1 VTDGTGDRVARHG
14 TKKGLGMRISEDR
27 TVGNRFARAVG
38 IAATAFCVL
47 CGNINDAS
55 AVEGATNFY
64 LLGSRAHYAGVMP
77 GPGSYFANDLYIYN
91 GTATAALPLGG
102 QVAADVDAT
111 AIIDLMTGLHVLP
124 VQFLGGT
131 IAVGLTVPVGWQE
144 ISASLGGPGVKDD
157 DFEFGDP
164 VLVGA
169 LGWHDGNFH
178 WQIGGLLNVPI
189 GSWNDG
195 DLVNLGFNRW
205 AFDLTGAVTY
215 LDLAAGIELSSAVGI
230 TFNGENLD
238 TGYDSGT
245 ELHAEFAASKL
256 FANGMSLGVVGY
268 HYQQLSGDSGG
279 TAAQQVLV
287 GQTDGFKGR
296 ATAIGPSFGMTVP
309 LGDRALNMNLRWYH
323 ELDVKNRLEGDAVL
337 FSASVPLQA
346 DPMMA
351 AAK

>member
-1 VTDGTGDRVARHG
+1 
-14 TKKGLGMRISEDR
+14 MRISRDR
-27 TVGNRFARAVG
+27 TVGSRFARGVG
-38 IAATAFCVL
+38 IAVAAFSIW
-47 CGNINDAS
+47 CGNTNGAS

-64 LLGSRAHYAGVMP
+64 LLGSRAHFSGVMP

-91 GTATAALPLGG
+91 GTATADLPLGG
-102 QVAADVDAT
+102 QVAVDVDAT

-144 ISASLGGPGVKDD
+144 ISASVGGLAVKDD
-157 DFEFGDP
+157 DFEVGDP

-215 LDLAAGIELSSAVGI
+215 LDLAAGVELSSAVGV
-230 TFNGENLD
+230 TFNDENLD

-245 ELHAEFAASKL
+245 EFHAEFAASKL

-279 TAAQQVLV
+279 TPAQQILV
-287 GQTDGFKGR
+287 GLTDGFKGR
-296 ATAIGPSFGMTVP
+296 TTAIGPSFGMTVP

-337 FSASVPLQA
+337 FSAVVPLQA
-346 DPMMA
+346 DPMMS

>member
-1 VTDGTGDRVARHG
+1 MKILSNGTTR
-14 TKKGLGMRISEDR
+14 S
-27 TVGNRFARAVG
+27 RFVCGAG
-38 IAATAFCVL
+38 IAAAAL
-47 CGNINDAS
+47 CALFGNTNDAS

-64 LLGSRAHYAGVMP
+64 LLGSRAHFAGVMP

-91 GTATAALPLGG
+91 GSATAGLPLGG

>member
-1 VTDGTGDRVARHG
+1 
-14 TKKGLGMRISEDR
+14 
-27 TVGNRFARAVG
+27 
-38 IAATAFCVL
+38 
-47 CGNINDAS
+47 
-55 AVEGATNFY
+55 
-64 LLGSRAHYAGVMP
+64 MP

-91 GTATAALPLGG
+91 GTATADLPLGG
-102 QVAADVDAT
+102 QVAADVEAT

-157 DFEFGDP
+157 DFEVGDP

-215 LDLAAGIELSSAVGI
+215 LGLAAGIELSTAVGV
-230 TFNGENLD
+230 TFNSENLD

-245 ELHAEFAASKL
+245 EFHAEFAASKL

-279 TAAQQVLV
+279 TAAQQILV
-287 GQTDGFKGR
+287 ALTDGSR
-296 ATAIGPSFGMTVP
+296 AVP
-309 LGDRALNMNLRWYH
+309 LPSALR
-323 ELDVKNRLEGDAVL
+323 
-337 FSASVPLQA
+337 SA
-346 DPMMA
+346 
-351 AAK
+351 